1 MIRQCFLRCLLD
13 SHSPIKLPHNVDVI
27 VGRSKITKIKDQSCS
42 RQQITLKADCEE
54 CSVELKS
61 IGINPSGLDGFA
73 LERNSLY
80 KLQHGSRVE
89 ILLNNYIHVIEFE
102 PPPDNHSEQKQ
113 NKRKLEEDIVDSA
126 PRKKSKTEAELI
138 KVSTKEAG
146 KDMWEEID
154 KGEVYMFTAKG
165 VKSSSRIAAFD
176 MDGTL
181 IKTKSGK
188 VHPVDVNDWQI
199 AMPQVPQKLS
209 DKFEEGYKIVI
220 LSNQSP
226 IGSGRVRIDDFKKK
240 IEGLVQ
246 KLNVPVQ
253 VYLAT
258 GKGIYRKP
266 MTGMWKILSEKYND
280 DILIDMDNSFYCG
293 DAAGRAANWA
303 PGRKK
308 DHSMA
313 DILLAENLG
322 LKFYTPEQ
330 FFLGH
335 SIANVPMSKPEF
347 IPKEVTAEPFNEDLI
362 SDEKELLVLV
372 GYPGSGKSF
381 IAKLIEQKSGSRYVT
396 VCRDVLG
403 TWQKCASEASKLL
416 KQGKS
421 VIVDSTNPDT
431 ESRSRWTSIAKNLN
445 VQCRCARMMTTKA
458 HSLHNNKF
466 REIMK
471 FKHVPVNE
479 IVFHSYKNKF
489 VPPSLTE
496 GFKEIIEVKFNPTF
510 KDDEAEK
517 TYRMYLLEK

>member
-73 LERNSLY
+73 LERNGLY
-80 KLQHGSRVE
+80 KVQHGSRVE

-102 PPPDNHSEQKQ
+102 PPPDNYNEQKQ

-138 KVSTKEAG
+138 KVGMKEAAR
-146 KDMWEEID
+146 DMWEEID

-209 DKFEEGYKIVI
+209 DKLGEGYKIVI

-226 IGSGRVRIDDFKKK
+226 IGSGRVKIDDFKKK

-246 KLNVPVQ
+246 KLNVPIQ

-266 MTGMWKILSEKYND
+266 MTGMWKLLSEK
-280 DILIDMDNSFYCG
+280 
-293 DAAGRAANWA
+293 
-303 PGRKK
+303 
-308 DHSMA
+308 
-313 DILLAENLG
+313 E
-322 LKFYTPEQ
+322 LK
-330 FFLGH
+330 
-335 SIANVPMSKPEF
+335 
-347 IPKEVTAEPFNEDLI
+347 AEPFNEDLI
-362 SDEKELLVLV
+362 SNEKELLVLV

-381 IAKLIEQKSGSRYVT
+381 VAKLIEQKSGNRYVT

-403 TWQKCASEASKLL
+403 TWQKCASEATKLL
-416 KQGKS
+416 QQGKS
-421 VIVDSTNPDT
+421 VIVDSTNPDI
-431 ESRSRWTSIAKNLN
+431 ESRSRWTTLAKNLK

-489 VPPSLTE
+489 VSPSLTE

-510 KDDEAEK
+510 KDEEAQK
-517 TYRMYLLEK
+517 IYRMYLLEK

>member
-102 PPPDNHSEQKQ
+102 PPPDNHNEQKQ

-266 MTGMWKILSEKYND
+266 MTGMWKILSEKV
-280 DILIDMDNSFYCG
+280 
-293 DAAGRAANWA
+293 
-303 PGRKK
+303 
-308 DHSMA
+308 
-313 DILLAENLG
+313 
-322 LKFYTPEQ
+322 
-330 FFLGH
+330 FLH
-335 SIANVPMSKPEF
+335 SI
-347 IPKEVTAEPFNEDLI
+347 FNEDLI

-381 IAKLIEQKSGSRYVT
+381 VAKLIEQKSGSRYVT

-416 KQGKS
+416 QQGKS

>member
-102 PPPDNHSEQKQ
+102 PPPDNHNEQKQ

-266 MTGMWKILSEKYND
+266 MTGMWKILSEK
-280 DILIDMDNSFYCG
+280 
-293 DAAGRAANWA
+293 
-303 PGRKK
+303 
-308 DHSMA
+308 
-313 DILLAENLG
+313 
-322 LKFYTPEQ
+322 
-330 FFLGH
+330 
-335 SIANVPMSKPEF
+335 
-347 IPKEVTAEPFNEDLI
+347 
-362 SDEKELLVLV
+362 LLVLV

-381 IAKLIEQKSGSRYVT
+381 VAKLIEQKSGSRYVT

-416 KQGKS
+416 QQGKS